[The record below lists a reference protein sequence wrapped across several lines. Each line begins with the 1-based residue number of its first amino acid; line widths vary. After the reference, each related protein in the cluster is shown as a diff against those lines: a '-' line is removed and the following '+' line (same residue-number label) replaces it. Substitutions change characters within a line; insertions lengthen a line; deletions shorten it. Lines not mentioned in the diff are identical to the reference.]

1 MEMKIFS
8 PDEDGFVKEIEFNHA
23 ELKAE
28 LEQRLEKYQNLVYT
42 DDTIAEAKQDRA
54 KLNKFKQALDAK
66 RKEIKAQCLAPYEAF
81 EAKVKEL
88 LALVDKPALAIDA
101 QVKTY
106 EEKKRAEKRAQIVE
120 FWDAQESD
128 VKDLVALDAVFDQ
141 RWLNVTYTIGKIET
155 EITEFLTKVED
166 ELALLH
172 EIDTEFEEQ
181 VIRVYLQ
188 EFSVAKAMAENK
200 ALLEQKA
207 RREEYQRKQ
216 EEAAAQAKAR
226 ALAEEEERRRAEVAA
241 KPDPEPEEPVR
252 TVPLNRPAPV
262 QEPPATRMVDFRV
275 WATPDQLAGLKQYLN
290 DNDIQYG
297 PVPNEKAA

>member
-8 PDEDGFVKEIEFNHA
+8 PDEDVFVKEIEFNHA

-42 DDTIAEAKQDRA
+42 DATIAEAKQDRA

-106 EEKKRAEKRAQIVE
+106 EEKKRAEKRAHIVE

-128 VKDLVALDAVFDQ
+128 VKDLVALDAIFDQ
-141 RWLNVTYTIGKIET
+141 RWLNVTYAIGKIET
-155 EITEFLTKVED
+155 EITEFLAKVKD

-172 EIDTEFEEQ
+172 ELDTEFEEQ
-181 VIRVYLQ
+181 VVRVYLQ
-188 EFSVAKAMAENK
+188 DFNVAKAMAENK

-207 RREEYQRKQ
+207 RREEYQHKQ
-216 EEAAAQAKAR
+216 EEAAAQAK
-226 ALAEEEERRRAEVAA
+226 EEERRRAEVAA
-241 KPDPEPEEPVR
+241 KPDPEPEKPVR